1 MHGFF
6 SMATFPPPVIR
17 LLGALKML
25 THLDHRLALI
35 KHSAS
40 LPQLTSNL
48 LRGVMPSLH
57 IVVLLAHKGNR
68 GLTTRWLRK
77 AGSGHNLESRY
88 RPLASIDG
96 RTVWQ
101 LVPG

>member
-1 MHGFF
+1 
-6 SMATFPPPVIR
+6 
-17 LLGALKML
+17 
-25 THLDHRLALI
+25 
-35 KHSAS
+35 
-40 LPQLTSNL
+40 
-48 LRGVMPSLH
+48 MPSLH

-88 RPLASIDG
+88 RPLASING